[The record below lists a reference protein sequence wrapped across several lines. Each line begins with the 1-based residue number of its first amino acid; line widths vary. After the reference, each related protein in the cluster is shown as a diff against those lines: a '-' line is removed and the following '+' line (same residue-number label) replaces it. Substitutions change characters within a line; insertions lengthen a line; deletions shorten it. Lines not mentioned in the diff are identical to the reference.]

1 MKNKFSM
8 TILFCAWLLAAWFM
22 LPQHA
27 LADPPKNIALGYDMP
42 TQTLTV
48 TITHKSSFTGI
59 HYIKQVAI
67 KKNNEP
73 ADIKSYTSQTGKET
87 FAYTYKVPAAPN
99 DVLEITV
106 TCNIQGS
113 KTATLKVE

>member
-67 KKNNEP
+67 KRTTSLPTSRATRRKP
-73 ADIKSYTSQTGKET
+73 ARKPSPTRTRFRLHPMMSWR
-87 FAYTYKVPAAPN
+87 
-99 DVLEITV
+99 
-106 TCNIQGS
+106 S
-113 KTATLKVE
+113 R